1 MKQNTIDVI
10 GRALVIFGT
19 GLGILGGI
27 INAISV
33 EYRMVAIHIWL
44 FSNAF
49 LFIWAVGFVKGK
61 WNTKMSIEFIALMY
75 GIFTIFNIYASI
87 YTA

>member
-1 MKQNTIDVI
+1 MKQELVDTT
-10 GRALVIFGT
+10 GRALVILGT
-19 GLGILGGI
+19 GLGILGGV
-27 INAISV
+27 INALSV
-33 EYRMVAIHIWL
+33 DYRMVAIHIWL

-49 LFIWAVGFVKGK
+49 LFIWAMGFVRGK